1 MFGKKKTIAVIEID
15 GVISASSKKS
25 AIASKGFDLGKTLG
39 FLSGLEDEKKALD
52 GILLRLNTP
61 GGTAGASEELARAI
75 ERVKQAR
82 SVPVV
87 ASIADVCCSG
97 GYMIAVVAD
106 KIFANRQS
114 LTGSIGMILQVPN
127 YQELAEKIG
136 VKTLTFKSG
145 KMKDIGNPMRDM
157 TEDEQAFLT
166 EIAQQGHKLF
176 RDFVKAHRPAIQNE
190 EEMMDGRPV
199 DALTAKEN
207 GLIDAFGTYLDA
219 YDALRDLAGI
229 GKHAPVKELRIKED
243 KGIVQRLLGT
253 TAFPTAIDMMEALL
267 PQGRMFKG

>member
-25 AIASKGFDLGKTLG
+25 AIASKGFSLGKTIE
-39 FLSGLEDEKKALD
+39 FLSDLEDEKQALD
-52 GILLRLNTP
+52 GILLRMNTP

-75 ERVKQAR
+75 ERVKTAR
-82 SVPVV
+82 HVPVV

-114 LTGSIGMILQVPN
+114 LTGSIGTILQVPN

-157 TEDEQAFLT
+157 TEDEQAFLN
-166 EIAQQGHKLF
+166 EIARQGHKLF

-190 EEMMDGRPV
+190 EDMMDGRPV
-199 DALTAKEN
+199 DAVTAQEN

-219 YDALRDLAGI
+219 YDALRELAGI
-229 GKHAPVKELRIKED
+229 GKQAPVKELRIKED

-253 TAFPTAIDMMEALL
+253 AAFPSAIDMMETLL

>member
-114 LTGSIGMILQVPN
+114 LTGSIGTILQVPN
-127 YQELAEKIG
+127 YQELAGKIG

>member
-219 YDALRDLAGI
+219 YDALRDLADI